1 MLLGKSVNMAL
12 FFVAVCPRFL
22 RPRKAVRCVGR
33 ASHAPHTTAHG
44 DRNGFFFVGANAK
57 NLGGDFRRT
66 TLTFDHFYVKKLVW
80 SKTIYAWSVSNER
93 IRMGA

>member
-57 NLGGDFRRT
+57 NNSGCLQAVNNFRLFAL
-66 TLTFDHFYVKKLVW
+66 TLPLHF
-80 SKTIYAWSVSNER
+80 
-93 IRMGA
+93 